1 MQNYYLAVDI
11 GASSGRH
18 ILGHIEDGKMQ
29 LEEVY
34 RFENGMKDIDGT
46 KCWDADQ
53 LFIEIKAGMKACKE
67 LGKIPV
73 SVSVDTWGV
82 DFALLDKE
90 GNRIGYTVGYRDSRT
105 QGMDEEVYK
114 IIKETDLYARTGI
127 QKQLYNTIY
136 QLMAVKKQHPEYLE
150 QADTLLFMPDY
161 FHYLL
166 SGKKAV
172 EYTIATTGQL
182 VSPAT
187 KDWDYELFDMLG
199 YPKNIFPEIKMAG
212 SVLGNLTKEVEEE
225 VGFNC
230 QVVVPAS
237 HDTGSAVM
245 AVPSM
250 GKETVYISSGTWSLM
265 GVESLEAICNEASY
279 EANLTNEGGYNYR
292 YRFLK
297 NIMGLWMIQSVRR
310 DYDKQYSFAE
320 LCEMASQKK
329 DFVSRVDVDDQSFF
343 APDNMIEAIKEYC
356 AKTGQTVPET
366 PGEVATVVYASL
378 AECYG
383 RTVQQIEAITGK
395 SYEAINIVGGGAN
408 ADYLSQLTANATKKT
423 VYAGPTEATAIGN
436 LVAQMINGGEY
447 ASLEEARKNIFE
459 SFAVKTFEPEC

>member
-1 MQNYYLAVDI
+1 MNYYLAVDI

-53 LFIEIKAGMKACKE
+53 LFTEIKAGMKQCKE
-67 LGKIPV
+67 IGKIPV
-73 SVSVDTWGV
+73 SVGVDTWGV
-82 DFALLDKE
+82 DFVLLDKE
-90 GNRIGYTVGYRDSRT
+90 GNRLGQAVGYRDSRT
-105 QGMDEEVYK
+105 EGMDEEVYK
-114 IIKETDLYARTGI
+114 IISEDALYARTGI
-127 QKQLYNTIY
+127 QKQMYNTIY

-182 VSPAT
+182 VSPVT

-199 YPKNIFPEIKMAG
+199 YPRNIFPEIKMAG
-212 SVLGNLTKEVEEE
+212 SVLGNLAKEVEEE
-225 VGFNC
+225 VGFTC
-230 QVVVPAS
+230 QVVLPAS

-265 GVESLEAICNEASY
+265 GVESLEAICNEASH

-329 DFVSRVDVDDQSFF
+329 DFASRVDVDDQSFF

-356 AKTGQTVPET
+356 AKNNQVVPET

-436 LVAQMINGGEY
+436 LVSQMIYGGEY
-447 ASLEEARKNIFE
+447 TSLEEARKNIFE
-459 SFAVKTFEPEC
+459 SFAVKTFEPEA

>member
-1 MQNYYLAVDI
+1 MMNYYLAVDI

-53 LFIEIKAGMKACKE
+53 LFKEIKAGMKQCKE
-67 LGKIPV
+67 IGKIPV
-73 SVSVDTWGV
+73 SVGVDTWGV
-82 DFALLDKE
+82 DFVLLDKE
-90 GNRIGYTVGYRDSRT
+90 GNRIGQAVGYRDSRT
-105 QGMDEEVYK
+105 EGMDEEVYK
-114 IIKETDLYARTGI
+114 IIKEDALYARTGI
-127 QKQLYNTIY
+127 QKQMYNTIY

-182 VSPAT
+182 VSPVT

-199 YPKNIFPEIKMAG
+199 YPRNIFPEIKMAG
-212 SVLGNLTKEVEEE
+212 SVLGNLAKEVEEE
-225 VGFNC
+225 VGFAC
-230 QVVVPAS
+230 QVVIPAS

-265 GVESLEAICNEASY
+265 GVESLEAICNEASH

-329 DFVSRVDVDDQSFF
+329 DFASRVDVDDQSFF

-356 AKTGQTVPET
+356 AKTNQVVPET

-436 LVAQMINGGEY
+436 LVAQMIHGGEY
-447 ASLEEARKNIFE
+447 TSLEEARKNIFE
-459 SFAVKTFEPEC
+459 SFAVKTFEPEV

>member
-1 MQNYYLAVDI
+1 MANYYLAVDI

-46 KCWDADQ
+46 KCWDADR
-53 LFIEIKAGMKACKE
+53 LFIEIKAGMKQCKE
-67 LGKIPV
+67 IGKIPV
-73 SVSVDTWGV
+73 SVGVDTWGV
-82 DFALLDKE
+82 DFVLLDKE
-90 GNRIGYTVGYRDSRT
+90 GNRLGQAVGYRDSRT
-105 QGMDEEVYK
+105 EGMDEEVYK
-114 IIKETDLYARTGI
+114 IISENDLYARTGI
-127 QKQLYNTIY
+127 QKQMYNTIY

-182 VSPAT
+182 VSPVA

-199 YPKNIFPEIKMAG
+199 YPRNIFPEIKMAG
-212 SVLGNLTKEVEEE
+212 SVLGTLAKEVEEE
-225 VGFNC
+225 VGFTC
-230 QVVVPAS
+230 QVVLPAS

-265 GVESLEAICNEASY
+265 GVESLEAICNEASH

-310 DYDKQYSFAE
+310 DYNKQYSFAE

-329 DFVSRVDVDDQSFF
+329 NFASRVDVDDQSFF

-356 AKTGQTVPET
+356 AKTEQTVPET

-436 LVAQMINGGEY
+436 LVAQMIDGGEY
-447 ASLEEARKNIFE
+447 TSLEEARKNIFE
-459 SFAVKTFEPEC
+459 SFAVKTFEPEA

>member
-1 MQNYYLAVDI
+1 MMNYYLAVDI

-29 LEEVY
+29 LEDVY
-34 RFENGMKDIDGT
+34 RFENGMKDMDGT

-53 LFIEIKAGMKACKE
+53 LFTEIKAGMKQCKE
-67 LGKIPV
+67 IGKIPV
-73 SVSVDTWGV
+73 SVGVDTWGV
-82 DFALLDKE
+82 DFVLLDKE
-90 GNRIGYTVGYRDSRT
+90 GNRLGQAVGYRDSRT
-105 QGMDEEVYK
+105 EGMDEEVYK
-114 IIKETDLYARTGI
+114 IISEDALYARTGI
-127 QKQLYNTIY
+127 QKQMYNTIY

-182 VSPAT
+182 VSPVT

-199 YPKNIFPEIKMAG
+199 FPRNIFPEIKMAG
-212 SVLGNLTKEVEEE
+212 SVLGNLAKEVEEE
-225 VGFNC
+225 VGFTC
-230 QVVVPAS
+230 QVVLPAS

-265 GVESLEAICNEASY
+265 GVESLEAICNEASH

-310 DYDKQYSFAE
+310 DYNKQYSFAE

-329 DFVSRVDVDDQSFF
+329 DFASRVDVDDQSFF

-356 AKTGQTVPET
+356 ANTEQVVPET

-436 LVAQMINGGEY
+436 LVAQMIHGGEY
-447 ASLEEARKNIFE
+447 TSLEEARKNIFE
-459 SFAVKTFEPEC
+459 SFAVKTFEPEA